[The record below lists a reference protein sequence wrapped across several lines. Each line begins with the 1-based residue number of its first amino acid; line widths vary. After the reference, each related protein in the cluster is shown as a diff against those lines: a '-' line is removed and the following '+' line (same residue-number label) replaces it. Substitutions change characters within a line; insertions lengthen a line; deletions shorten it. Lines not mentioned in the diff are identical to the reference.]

1 MLRSKS
7 KISEISHAIEN
18 EQWDTASFM
27 LNTPEATLVTDS
39 WFQKKS
45 VFTGNILLIHLACS
59 IGRVDNGFLQQLL
72 RKNPDSIQKKETGY
86 GRLPLHVAIRAKAPD
101 SIILYL
107 LNEFPKAAS
116 VQDAMG
122 RVPLHYACSNKASQ
136 SVIVSLIQ
144 ACPSSLYAN
153 DNAGG
158 WTPLHVAVNIG
169 AGEMAIRTII
179 ETAPD
184 TVLLKTSK
192 GNTPKQ
198 CCRDSNIVNILEAA
212 EIKFDSKPEFRN
224 ISSAEEQEQLYPS
237 RQLTDLSKPITI
249 LKTKRNESF
258 RHVS

>member
-7 KISEISHAIEN
+7 KISEISNAIEN
-18 EQWDTASFM
+18 ENWDTASFM
-27 LNTPEATLVTDS
+27 LKTPEATLVTDS
-39 WFQKKS
+39 WFQKKNA
-45 VFTGNILLIHLACS
+45 FTGNILLIHLACS
-59 IGRVDNGFLQQLL
+59 MERIDKGFLQQLL

-101 SIILYL
+101 DIILYL
-107 LNEFPKAAS
+107 LNEFPKGAS

-122 RVPLHYACSNKASQ
+122 RVAMHYACSNKSSQ
-136 SVIVSLIQ
+136 LIIHSLIQ

-153 DNAGG
+153 DSAGG

-169 AGEMAIRTII
+169 SGEMIIRTII
-179 ETAPD
+179 KAAPD
-184 TVLLKTSK
+184 TVLLKTAK

-198 CCRDSNIVNILEAA
+198 CCRDSTIMNILEAA

-224 ISSAEEQEQLYPS
+224 ISSAEIQEQLHPS
-237 RQLTDLSKPITI
+237 RQSTDLSKPITI
-249 LKTKRNESF
+249 LKTKRIESF